1 MTLARRTFLAALGTA
16 AGSAAIGGGP
26 AGRAGSPDDLTFA
39 LWAEDAELAAFRAA
53 ARAFEAAEGVRV
65 RLQPV
70 PWDRLRPTV
79 DAAFRAGRAPDV
91 LRLPYTEFGA
101 RGSRGELLDLTGQL
115 GPGDTGR
122 FLPAPWTAVAPGG
135 RPSGVPHT
143 LDTSVLVVR
152 DDAARQAGI
161 ALPPS
166 PAEAWTWDQLDEA
179 LVRLG
184 GTARGGQA
192 ASGVNWQGAGA
203 YRWLN
208 FLGQSGGRLLTGDLS
223 AAAVSGPAGLA
234 ALRWT
239 QSLFTRGLVPPTTST
254 GGRHVGELFAA
265 GELASVFA
273 GGFQLP
279 ALAAAGI
286 EFGVTRLPRHAG
298 ASSELGGAALVATA
312 GTPRAEQAARFLR
325 FLASPEQLGRF
336 CAATASLPARSDLAL
351 ADLDHALRP
360 DVVEVLAAQAADI
373 TEDVVAQTTVPA
385 FPALNALLGE
395 QLERAFVGGVDAGE
409 VLADLAAGVDRLL
422 AA

>member
-1 MTLARRTFLAALGTA
+1 MTLARRTFLAALGAA
-16 AGSAAIGGGP
+16 AGSAAIGGP
-26 AGRAGSPDDLTFA
+26 AGRAGGPDDLTFA
-39 LWAEDAELAAFRAA
+39 LWAEDAELAAFRSA

-91 LRLPYTEFGA
+91 LRLPYTDLGA
-101 RGSRGELLDLTGQL
+101 HRSRGQLLDLTGQL
-115 GPGDTGR
+115 GPGDPGR
-122 FLPAPWTAVAPGG
+122 FLPAPWRAVAPGG
-135 RPSGVPHT
+135 RLAGVPHT

-152 DDAARQAGI
+152 ADAARQAGI

-184 GTARGGQA
+184 GATRGGRA
-192 ASGVNWQGAGA
+192 ATGVNWQGAGA
-203 YRWLN
+203 HRWLS

-239 QSLFTRGLVPPTTST
+239 HSLFARGLVPPTTST
-254 GGRHVGELFAA
+254 CGSHVGELFAA
-265 GELASVFA
+265 GRLASVFA
-273 GGFQLP
+273 GSFRLP

-286 EFGVTRLPRHAG
+286 EFGVTRMPRNPG
-298 ASSELGGAALVATA
+298 GSSELGGAALVAAA
-312 GTPRAEQAARFLR
+312 GTPRAEQAVRFLR
-325 FLASPEQLGRF
+325 FLASPEQVGRF

-351 ADLDHALRP
+351 ADLPHPLRP
-360 DVVEVLAAQAADI
+360 DVVEVLAAQAEDI

-395 QLERAFVGGVDAGE
+395 QLERAFVGGAEAGE
-409 VLADLAAGVDRLL
+409 VLADLAAGIDGLL